1 MSKTDANPNAE
12 LSIMEQIQNLIKPP
26 PTEDEKLGVRPTATK
41 HPYYKR
47 PGRGHNHDLCDACEE
62 GGDLLCCDRCP
73 SSFHLQCHDP
83 PLTEDDIPSGQWLC
97 HNCRMTLKTAPS
109 TSSKSSSV
117 ERTSTTSV
125 AAAVVAAAAGANSR
139 PNTPSAGGDLESI
152 PLKIRH
158 LRKRSSS
165 RASFCSDLSSTE
177 KYLSKLPVGIQ
188 RALDPNKKPTPLD
201 ELIKAAS
208 ILNPKQFELPRE
220 LEIHTQFPG
229 NDKIEPIRN
238 NGTNHKKPNYRRN
251 SKPFELDSQGL
262 VPLPAKTCFYCHRS
276 CKKAPLVACDYC
288 PLFFHQDCLDPPMT
302 AMPTGLW
309 MCPNH
314 VENFIDNNLLS
325 SISAT
330 ERVRLWDRF
339 SQPIDHEAVKMDF
352 FRRVHMRNPPFRIKI
367 PVKQRDTIEVPPMVK
382 YHYENPPP
390 LLPSLRETLR
400 YDIVKRRKCLPSAPE
415 VISKESVAESLVKD
429 LEALK
434 SAKAKLR
441 EIQKELGRID
451 ELSSSSS
458 SSEEDDNDEILMT
471 TNEDNNK
478 SNESET
484 SNVVEATK
492 GVGGDEALPEKEAN
506 KNKTKRTKRD
516 STGQQQS
523 HGKETEIKTECET
536 ISVEKEEKN
545 LTQVEENI
553 ETNNN
558 NCSNNADD
566 SDEEMKYDPQID
578 TELQYLDVEL
588 IKKLAYQRL
597 QQLVQDHPEIVV
609 QYQNRTAAKRI
620 KELTQAQ
627 TTIATE
633 QQTFTENQRA
643 SEILSPNDVRRLCI
657 MFTGET
663 SSILAQPNSAS
674 EDTPQLHPA
683 LATAAA
689 IVAADEEEQ
698 KYTPRIYTDQ
708 EKAFEVATRLE
719 LKLMRRK
726 IRTRAVL
733 TPLGDILEDNRWF
746 SNIELHSSFFMRYRS
761 INIGYGETNVG
772 VDINLSVIGHCR
784 RVSPKHATIFY
795 DDFTKTY
802 ELINYSEHG
811 TEVNGQLYS
820 CDFSEPS
827 PTPAKKLKAD
837 DVDLQKKVQAILD
850 KRRGIQRHFFV
861 VDNNA
866 RMAPPP
872 KPDCKCS
879 VYSEGPMI
887 KGAWEGTAILQHGS
901 LIRFGCLAF
910 VFSIPKMETC
920 NGQG

>member
-1 MSKTDANPNAE
+1 MSKVDTTPIEE
-12 LSIMEQIQNLIKPP
+12 LPIMEQIQILIKPP
-26 PTEDEKLGVRPTATK
+26 PNEDEKLGIRPTVVK

-109 TSSKSSSV
+109 SSKSSSV
-117 ERTSTTSV
+117 ERMSS
-125 AAAVVAAAAGANSR
+125 ASAVVNSR
-139 PNTPSAGGDLESI
+139 PNTPSVGGDLESI
-152 PLKIRH
+152 PFKIRH

-229 NDKIEPIRN
+229 NDKIEPIRT
-238 NGTNHKKPNYRRN
+238 NGGNGGHKKPNFRRN
-251 SKPFELDSQGL
+251 SKPYELDTQGL

-288 PLFFHQDCLDPPMT
+288 PLYFHQDCLDPPMT
-302 AMPTGLW
+302 ALPTGLW

-314 VENFIDNNLLS
+314 VENFIDDNLLT

-330 ERVRLWDRF
+330 ERVRLWDKF
-339 SQPIDHEAVKMDF
+339 AQPFDHEAVKMDF
-352 FRRVHMRNPPFRIKI
+352 FRRVHMKNPPFRIKMPI
-367 PVKQRDTIEVPPMVK
+367 KSRETIEIPPMVK

-415 VISKESVAESLVKD
+415 IISKESVAESLVKD

-434 SAKAKLR
+434 TAKAKFR
-441 EIQKELGRID
+441 EIQKELGNVE

-458 SSEEDDNDEILMT
+458 SENEEE
-471 TNEDNNK
+471 
-478 SNESET
+478 
-484 SNVVEATK
+484 
-492 GVGGDEALPEKEAN
+492 PEKTEEIDSKTTKETEELKDKEKCN
-506 KNKTKRTKRD
+506 STQKPIHKTKRTKQN
-516 STGQQQS
+516 SLS
-523 HGKETEIKTECET
+523 E
-536 ISVEKEEKN
+536 
-545 LTQVEENI
+545 TQVKAEEELLSSDKDEKALQLLSEQIKAENDHSA
-553 ETNNN
+553 EE
-558 NCSNNADD
+558 
-566 SDEEMKYDPQID
+566 SDEETKYDPQID
-578 TELQYLDVEL
+578 AELQYLDVDL

-597 QQLVQDHPEIVV
+597 QQLVQEHPEIVV

-620 KELTQAQ
+620 RELAAQ
-627 TTIATE
+627 PAVGAAVSE
-633 QQTFTENQRA
+633 QDKLPIVPSQ
-643 SEILSPNDVRRLCI
+643 ILSPTDVRRLSI

-663 SSILAQPNSAS
+663 SSILAQPSTAN
-674 EDTPQLHPA
+674 DNDLPQLHPA

-698 KYTPRIYTDQ
+698 KYVPRMRSDQ
-708 EKAFEVATRLE
+708 EKAYEIATRLE
-719 LKLMRRK
+719 LKLLRRK
-726 IRTRAVL
+726 IRARAVL

-746 SNIELHSSFFMRYRS
+746 SNVELHNSFFMRYRS
-761 INIGYGETNVG
+761 LNIGYGDSNAG
-772 VDINLSVIGHCR
+772 VDVNLSLIGYCR
-784 RVSPKHATIFY
+784 RISPKHATIFY

-820 CDFSEPS
+820 CDFTERD
-827 PTPAKKLKAD
+827 PTPAKKLKNED
-837 DVDLQKKVQAILD
+837 IELQKKVQAILD
-850 KRRGIQRHFFV
+850 KRRGIQRHYFV
-861 VDNNA
+861 VDNST

-879 VYSEGPMI
+879 PYEDSPMI

-901 LIRFGCLAF
+901 LLRFGCLAF
-910 VFSIPKMETC
+910 VFSLPKLETC

>member
-1 MSKTDANPNAE
+1 MSKVDTTSIEDLP
-12 LSIMEQIQNLIKPP
+12 IMEQIQQLIKPP
-26 PTEDEKLGVRPTATK
+26 PNEEEKLGIRPAVVK

-109 TSSKSSSV
+109 SSKSSSV
-117 ERTSTTSV
+117 ERTSSASAIV
-125 AAAVVAAAAGANSR
+125 CSR
-139 PNTPSAGGDLESI
+139 PNTPSTGGDLESI

-229 NDKIEPIRN
+229 NDKIEPIRT
-238 NGTNHKKPNYRRN
+238 NGNGHKKPNFRRN
-251 SKPFELDSQGL
+251 SKPYELDTQGL

-288 PLFFHQDCLDPPMT
+288 PLYFHQDCLDPPMT
-302 AMPTGLW
+302 ALPTGLW

-314 VENFIDNNLLS
+314 VENFIDENLLT

-330 ERVRLWDRF
+330 ERVRLWDKF
-339 SQPIDHEAVKMDF
+339 AQPFDHEAVKMDF
-352 FRRVHMRNPPFRIKI
+352 FRRVHMKNPPFRIKV
-367 PVKQRDTIEVPPMVK
+367 PNKSRETIEIPPMVK

-415 VISKESVAESLVKD
+415 MISKESVAESLVKD

-434 SAKAKLR
+434 TAKAKFR
-441 EIQKELGRID
+441 EIQKELGNVE
-451 ELSSSSS
+451 ELSTSC
-458 SSEEDDNDEILMT
+458 SENEDDEEKSSD
-471 TNEDNNK
+471 NEK
-478 SNESET
+478 KVSKET
-484 SNVVEATK
+484 ATK
-492 GVGGDEALPEKEAN
+492 EDEDLKEKVVTQKSHQKQKRIKQNSASQGVQEI
-506 KNKTKRTKRD
+506 
-516 STGQQQS
+516 Q
-523 HGKETEIKTECET
+523 IKTE
-536 ISVEKEEKN
+536 
-545 LTQVEENI
+545 EENLAHEKDEKLLHI
-553 ETNNN
+553 TSDQIKLENDHSTEET
-558 NCSNNADD
+558 DD
-566 SDEEMKYDPQID
+566 ETKYDPQID
-578 TELQYLDVEL
+578 AELKYLDVDL

-597 QQLVQDHPEIVV
+597 KQLVQEHPEIVF
-609 QYQNRTAAKRI
+609 QYQNRTAAKRVR
-620 KELTQAQ
+620 ELTQSPQ
-627 TTIATE
+627 TDM
-633 QQTFTENQRA
+633 QTSA
-643 SEILSPNDVRRLCI
+643 SITPSQILSPTDVRRLCL

-663 SSILAQPNSAS
+663 SSILAQPNSAT
-674 EDTPQLHPA
+674 DNDLPQLHPA

-698 KYTPRIYTDQ
+698 KYTPRERTDQ
-708 EKAFEVATRLE
+708 EKAFEIASRLE
-719 LKLMRRK
+719 LKLLRRK
-726 IRTRAVL
+726 IRARAVL

-746 SNIELHSSFFMRYRS
+746 SNIELHNSFFMRYRS
-761 INIGYGETNVG
+761 LNVGYGDSSCGVDVNLSLIGY
-772 VDINLSVIGHCR
+772 CR
-784 RVSPKHATIFY
+784 RISPKHATIFY

-811 TEVNGQLYS
+811 TEVNGQLYT
-820 CDFSEPS
+820 CDFTERE
-827 PTPAKKLKAD
+827 PTPAKKLKNE
-837 DVDLQKKVQAILD
+837 DVALQRKVQAILD
-850 KRRGIQRHFFV
+850 KRRGIQRHYFV
-861 VDNNA
+861 LDNSA

-872 KPDCKCS
+872 KHDCKCCPYNDS
-879 VYSEGPMI
+879 PMI
-887 KGAWEGTAILQHGS
+887 TGAWEGTAILQHGS
-901 LIRFGCLAF
+901 LLRFGCLAF
-910 VFSIPKMETC
+910 VFSIPKFDTY

>member
-1 MSKTDANPNAE
+1 MDLREVND
-12 LSIMEQIQNLIKPP
+12 QIQNLIKPP

-117 ERTSTTSV
+117 ERTSATPAT
-125 AAAVVAAAAGANSR
+125 AAVVAAAAAGVNSR

-165 RASFCSDLSSTE
+165 RASFCSDLSGTE

-238 NGTNHKKPNYRRN
+238 NGNNHKKPNYRRN

-302 AMPTGLW
+302 ALPTGLW

-330 ERVRLWDRF
+330 ERVRLWDKF
-339 SQPIDHEAVKMDF
+339 SQPFDHEAVKMDF
-352 FRRVHMRNPPFRIKI
+352 FRRVHMKNPPFRIKV
-367 PVKQRDTIEVPPMVK
+367 PVKSRDTIEVPPMVK

-434 SAKAKLR
+434 SAKAKFR
-441 EIQKELGRID
+441 EIQKELGRVE

-458 SSEEDDNDEILMT
+458 SSSSEDEEEPKNATAHGNDKKTSGSEAKVETTKDDN
-471 TNEDNNK
+471 
-478 SNESET
+478 
-484 SNVVEATK
+484 
-492 GVGGDEALPEKEAN
+492 GDEVLTEKQT
-506 KNKTKRTKRD
+506 NKTKIKRTKRN
-516 STGQQQS
+516 STS
-523 HGKETEIKTECET
+523 HATHLKETEIKTECET
-536 ISVEKEEKN
+536 IPEEKDEKN
-545 LTQVEENI
+545 ATPQAEEKSKIDANYSC
-553 ETNNN
+553 NNN
-558 NCSNNADD
+558 AED
-566 SDEEMKYDPQID
+566 SDEETKYDPQID

-588 IKKLAYQRL
+588 IKKLAFQRL

-620 KELTQAQ
+620 RELTQTQPAIV
-627 TTIATE
+627 TAPEE
-633 QQTFTENQRA
+633 QNSTGSPA
-643 SEILSPNDVRRLCI
+643 VVPSEILSPNDVRRLCI

-674 EDTPQLHPA
+674 EDMPQLHPA

-698 KYTPRIYTDQ
+698 KYTPRLYSEQ
-708 EKAFEVATRLE
+708 EKAYEIATRLE
-719 LKLMRRK
+719 LKLLRRK
-726 IRTRAVL
+726 IRARAVL

-746 SNIELHSSFFMRYRS
+746 SNIELRSSFFMRYRS
-761 INIGYGETNVG
+761 INVGYGDTNLGVDVNLSLIGY
-772 VDINLSVIGHCR
+772 CR
-784 RVSPKHATIFY
+784 RISPKHATIFY
-795 DDFTKTY
+795 DDFSKTY
-802 ELINYSEHG
+802 ELINYSEYG

-820 CDFSEPS
+820 CDFSEPN
-827 PTPAKKLKAD
+827 PTPAKKLKPD

-850 KRRGIQRHFFV
+850 KRRGIQRHYFV

-879 VYSEGPMI
+879 SIEEVPMI
-887 KGAWEGTAILQHGS
+887 KGAWEGTAILQHGT

-910 VFSIPKMETC
+910 VFSIPKLDTC